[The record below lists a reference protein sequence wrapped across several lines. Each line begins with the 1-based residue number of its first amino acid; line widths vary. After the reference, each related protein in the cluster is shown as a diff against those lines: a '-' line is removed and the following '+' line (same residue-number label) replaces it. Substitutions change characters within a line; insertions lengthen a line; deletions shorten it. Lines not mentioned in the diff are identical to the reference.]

1 MNRGAAA
8 GKRRLLEI
16 LERFFLRRDHRDLV
30 TLGARRLEDQEGKP
44 TVAGNEP
51 ELHSSATSSSVRRA
65 GRRRITPRR
74 ELRMKSTR

>member
-1 MNRGAAA
+1 MAAPHSR
-8 GKRRLLEI
+8 RRLVEI
-16 LERFFLRRDHRDLV
+16 LEGLFLGGDDGDLV
-30 TLGARRLEDQEGKP
+30 PLGASRLEDEERKP
-44 TVAGNEP
+44 AVAGDEP